1 MKYLL
6 DTCFVSELSKPA
18 PDVGALAWFDSV
30 PEENLYLSAM
40 SVGEIRYGIERLPEG
55 PKKIQLSE
63 WFDQLLRAYTDSI
76 FSIDRSVTDLWG
88 KERARLTAE
97 GKTPGVV
104 DALIACTAITNEA
117 VLVTRNS
124 GDFEGF
130 QVKLLNPWSGVA
142 GGD

>member
-6 DTCFVSELSKPA
+6 DTCFVSELAKPA
-18 PDVGALAWFDSV
+18 PDAGALAWFESV
-30 PEENLYLSAM
+30 AEKRLYLSVL

-55 PKKIQLSE
+55 LRRIHLIE
-63 WFDQLLRAYTDSI
+63 WFDELLRAYSN
-76 FSIDRSVTDLWG
+76 SLLSVDRSVTDLWG

-142 GGD
+142 GGV